1 MRFNKSNLKT
11 IRADVA
17 AALAAVES
25 KHDVKFSLGN
35 IRFSDNDFRCKLE
48 CVSATNS
55 SGNAVNIDRQKFESK
70 CWMFGVP
77 KTSFGKTFKSGRK
90 TYTITGINS
99 RAHKYPI
106 QATDKQGRR
115 YKFPVSMLPTNLRSS
130 PSVIS

>member
-25 KHDVKFSLGN
+25 NHGVKFSLGN
-35 IRFSDNDFRCKLE
+35 IRFSDSDFRCKLE

-55 SGNAVNIDRQKFESK
+55 SGNAVDLDRQKFESN
-70 CWMFGVP
+70 CWMIGVP

-90 TYTITGINS
+90 TFTISGLNT
-99 RAHKYPI
+99 RAKKYPI
-106 QATDKQGRR
+106 QAVDTRGKR
-115 YKFPVSMLPTNLRSS
+115 YKFPVDMLPANLRSS
-130 PSVIS
+130 

>member
-48 CVSATNS
+48 CFSAATGNS
-55 SGNAVNIDRQKFESK
+55 TDIDRQKFESK
-70 CWMFGVP
+70 CWMFDVP
-77 KTSFGKTFKSGRK
+77 KSSFGKTFKSGRK
-90 TYTITGINS
+90 TYTITGLNT

-106 QATDKQGRR
+106 QATDSRGNR
-115 YKFPVSMLPTNLRSS
+115 YKFPVSMLPTNLRSK
-130 PSVIS
+130 